1 MPADDSRTRCLD
13 RVQTNVRRLRHDKGM
28 TQEDLASDAGIA
40 RAYLGRLETQGRNIS
55 INVLDAL
62 AKALGVDPR
71 DLLEPEEE
79 RTDREGDD

>member
-1 MPADDSRTRCLD
+1 LD
-13 RVQTNVRRLRHDKGM
+13 RVQTNVRRLRHAKDM

-62 AKALGVDPR
+62 ADALDVDPR
-71 DLLEPEEE
+71 DLLKPEKEW
-79 RTDREGDD
+79 DDENDSSDTT